1 MWRNR
6 NSEATER
13 TDREPIDNTHMSKYL
28 TSMTLHRNTRIVHS
42 PSSDTHAPETIQT
55 QQQRENT
62 CSRRPCTLLQQFKVP
77 TDHQKLMRKI
87 KTFYISSRKFSAHV
101 STYHALAHSD
111 NDANASSRSYLAYAY
126 IQLVFHQQVDKYS
139 RGGLFSESRWHTY
152 HVARSTKTAKNHPSL
167 NPLITTS
174 HHLSPHTKPATGE
187 DKEECEDSC
196 S

>member
-1 MWRNR
+1 MALRR
-6 NSEATER
+6 
-13 TDREPIDNTHMSKYL
+13 K
-28 TSMTLHRNTRIVHS
+28 TRIVHS

>member
-77 TDHQKLMRKI
+77 TDHQRLMQ
-87 KTFYISSRKFSAHV
+87 KTKPSTSHFVSLALTYLLTTHLHGDDDANTSSRIIPCIRVHTS
-101 STYHALAHSD
+101 
-111 NDANASSRSYLAYAY
+111 
-126 IQLVFHQQVDKYS
+126 IQLVSQ
-139 RGGLFSESRWHTY
+139 
-152 HVARSTKTAKNHPSL
+152 
-167 NPLITTS
+167 
-174 HHLSPHTKPATGE
+174 
-187 DKEECEDSC
+187 
-196 S
+196 